1 MPTGQKRRPSMRD
14 VARAAGVS
22 QTTVSFVINDVPEVH
37 IPQATRDRVWAEVTR
52 LGYRPNAIARGLRRD
67 ATDTIG
73 FVLGEVAMSPSTGG
87 TIQGAQ
93 DAAWARGKLL
103 LLVTTGGEPAVEAR
117 AIAMLVDRHVDGI
130 VFATMHRRVVEP
142 ARHLREVPAVLLDA
156 EAADASLP
164 SVVPDD
170 VSAAVAATSV
180 MLDAGRHRIGFLT
193 SSDPTPAACH
203 RLAGYRRALEARGLP
218 FDDDL
223 VRAGGYRAAH
233 ALLGSDDAPTGL
245 LCFDDQIAMGAYQ
258 ALADRNLEVPEDA
271 AVVGFDDH
279 DLIAPCLRPRLS
291 TFAIPHYDMGRWAV
305 EHLLDLIEGSSTDRT
320 VVQHRMPCPYVA
332 RESV

>member
-1 MPTGQKRRPSMRD
+1 MRD
-14 VARAAGVS
+14 VARVAGVS

-37 IPQATRDRVWAEVTR
+37 IPQATRDRVWAAVAR

-73 FVLGEVAMSPSTGG
+73 FVSDEAVTTPSTGRM
-87 TIQGAQ
+87 IQGAQ
-93 DAAWARGKLL
+93 DAAWARDKLL
-103 LLVTTGGEPAVEAR
+103 LLVTTARDPAVEAR
-117 AIAMLVDRHVDGI
+117 ALAMLVDRRVDGI
-130 VFATMHRRVVEP
+130 VYATMHRRAVEP
-142 ARHLREVPAVLLDA
+142 GRHLREVPAVLLDA

-170 VSAAVAATSV
+170 ESAAVAATSV
-180 MLDAGRHRIGFLT
+180 MLDAGRRRIGYLN
-193 SSDPTPAACH
+193 SSDPTPAASR
-203 RLAGYRRALEARGLP
+203 RLAGYRKALEARGLP
-218 FDDDL
+218 FDDRL
-223 VRAGGYRAAH
+223 VRAGGYQAVH

-279 DLIAPCLRPRLS
+279 ELIAPYLRPRLS
-291 TFAIPHYDMGRWAV
+291 TFALPHYDMGRWAV
-305 EHLLDLIEGSSTDRT
+305 EHLLALIEGSGTDRP
-320 VVQHRMPCPYVA
+320 VVHHRMPCTYVA

>member
-1 MPTGQKRRPSMRD
+1 MRD
-14 VARAAGVS
+14 VARVAGVS
-22 QTTVSFVINDVPEVH
+22 QTTVSFVINDVPDVH
-37 IPQATRDRVWAEVTR
+37 IPQATRDRVWAAVTR

-73 FVLGEVAMSPSTGG
+73 FVSDEIATTPSTGRM
-87 TIQGAQ
+87 IQGAH
-93 DAAWARGKLL
+93 DAAWARDKLL
-103 LLVTTGGEPAVEAR
+103 LLVRTGGDPAVEAR
-117 AIAMLVDRHVDGI
+117 ALAMLVDRRVDGI
-130 VFATMHRRVVEP
+130 VYAAMHRRVVEP
-142 ARHLREVPAVLLDA
+142 GRQLREVPAVLLDA

-170 VSAAVAATSV
+170 ESAAVAATSV
-180 MLDAGRHRIGFLT
+180 MLDAGRRRIGFLT
-193 SSDPTPAACH
+193 SPAPTPAASR

-218 FDDDL
+218 FDDGL

-233 ALLGSDDAPTGL
+233 ALLGSEDAPTGL
-245 LCFDDQIAMGAYQ
+245 LCFDDQVALGAYQ

-279 DLIAPCLRPRLS
+279 DLIAPCLRPGLS
-291 TFAIPHYDMGRWAV
+291 TFALPHYDMGRWAV
-305 EHLLDLIEGSSTDRT
+305 EHLLDLIQGSSTDRA

>member
-1 MPTGQKRRPSMRD
+1 MRD
-14 VARAAGVS
+14 VARVAGVS

-37 IPQATRDRVWAEVTR
+37 ISQATRDRVWAAVTR
-52 LGYRPNAIARGLRRD
+52 LGYRPNAIARDLRRD

-73 FVLGEVAMSPSTGG
+73 FVSDEVATTPSTGRM
-87 TIQGAQ
+87 IQGAQ
-93 DAAWARGKLL
+93 DAAWERGKLL
-103 LLVTTGGEPAVEAR
+103 LVVTTGGDPAVEAR
-117 AIAMLVDRHVDGI
+117 ALAMLVDRRVDGI
-130 VFATMHRRVVEP
+130 VYTAMHRRVVEP
-142 ARHLREVPAVLLDA
+142 ARQLREVPAVLLDA

-170 VSAAVAATSV
+170 ESAAGAATSV
-180 MLDAGRHRIGFLT
+180 MLDAGRRRIGFLS
-193 SSDPTPAACH
+193 SSDPTPAASR
-203 RLAGYRRALEARGLP
+203 RLAGYRKALEARGFQ
-218 FDDDL
+218 FDDGL

-279 DLIAPCLRPRLS
+279 SLIAPYLRPQLS
-291 TFAIPHYDMGRWAV
+291 TFALPHYEMGRWAV
-305 EHLLDLIEGSSTDRT
+305 EHLVDLSEGSSTDRT
-320 VVQHRMPCPYVA
+320 VVQHRLPCRYVA